1 MSKRDHPN
9 DLSINHISI
18 QRHYII
24 NFFSSLLYYRDA
36 TLSFRGTGHTQEA
49 VDSLKQYEIGIL
61 PPHERIYRCAG
72 RMRISGVLPE

>member
-9 DLSINHISI
+9 DLTINHFLYNDKTLLIF
-18 QRHYII
+18 Y
-24 NFFSSLLYYRDA
+24 SLFYYRDA